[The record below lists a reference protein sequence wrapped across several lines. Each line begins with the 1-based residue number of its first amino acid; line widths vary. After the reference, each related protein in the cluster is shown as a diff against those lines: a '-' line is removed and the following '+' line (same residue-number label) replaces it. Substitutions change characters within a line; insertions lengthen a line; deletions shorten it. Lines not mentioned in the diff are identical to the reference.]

1 MVAER
6 QGGSGQSQGPGAAP
20 LLQLLEHSPQGLA
33 SFAPGGKGYTAL
45 STILPLQIYPLQAGT
60 CVLPMR
66 KPWVPA
72 WLPST
77 CGSHLLGAPTHP
89 FPDVLEEG

>member
-1 MVAER
+1 LTPQKLAYAINE
-6 QGGSGQSQGPGAAP
+6 GFPPPPPG
-20 LLQLLEHSPQGLA
+20 GLA
-33 SFAPGGKGYTAL
+33 SFALGVRGKTAL
-45 STILPLQIYPLQAGT
+45 SAILPLQIYPLRAGT

-89 FPDVLEEG
+89 FPVVLEEG